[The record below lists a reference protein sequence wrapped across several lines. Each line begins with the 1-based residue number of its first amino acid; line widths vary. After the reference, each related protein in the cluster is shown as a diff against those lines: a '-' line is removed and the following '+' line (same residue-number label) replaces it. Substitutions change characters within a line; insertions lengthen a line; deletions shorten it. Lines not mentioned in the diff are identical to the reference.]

1 MPVSQLQVRMP
12 PVETSVVRFIRTRL
26 QVTHEERAICVISG
40 PWGIGKTT
48 AVECFARANAG
59 RCVIVK
65 VEPGSMKRGASPVLV
80 LQQTLEAL
88 RPLVGRSSRATLS
101 TAYWSLRYALCKHL
115 EEWSAPEEKENFGDQ
130 PPRLTI
136 VFDEAQ
142 YLSRESIEM
151 LRFWNDADRTVTP
164 FPLGLI
170 FIGNSEFAL
179 QEETSGEST
188 LSGAVRSRSLFI
200 ETLDYNDVL
209 DEDIVNFL
217 RSCGAYEDAAISLM
231 LAYFRQRRVRRDFRS
246 MAQLDKVFRRT
257 TRTACVTP
265 EVVQSVLG

>member
-1 MPVSQLQVRMP
+1 MQVCELQVPTP
-12 PVETSVVRFIRTRL
+12 PIETSVVRFIRTRL

-48 AVECFARANAG
+48 AVEWFARANAG
-59 RCVIVK
+59 SCVVVK

-88 RPLVGRSSRATLS
+88 RPLIGRSSRATLS
-101 TAYWSLRYALCKHL
+101 TAYWSLRYAVCKHL
-115 EEWSAPEEKENFGDQ
+115 EEWSASGENEEFADQ
-130 PPRLTI
+130 PPRFSI

-151 LRFWNDADRTVTP
+151 LRFWNDADRTLTP

-179 QEETSGEST
+179 EEETSGESV

-200 ETLDYNDVL
+200 ETLDYNDVS
-209 DEDIVNFL
+209 DEDIVEFL
-217 RSCGAYEDAAISLM
+217 RSCGGYDDAAISLM
-231 LAYFRQRRVRRDFRS
+231 LSHFRQRRVRRDFRS
-246 MAQLDKVFRRT
+246 MAQLDKAFRR
-257 TRTACVTP
+257 ASHAESVTP